1 MKYFDLFDVEKDK
14 LDLLLAENKLVC
26 EFRAN
31 AYPITLTI
39 SPDASPEGQM
49 ELFAVSEDGATSPD
63 ARLILTF
70 PIGEIGMKIT
80 GRLVL
85 TDSLLNKI
93 KTSAKKLHKAYVE
106 AFFADRIADVTKRI
120 DDALSA
126 PPITVVPDA
135 VVDAD
140 DYDFGQFFDDSDV
153 EDDGDEMP

>member
-1 MKYFDLFDVEKDK
+1 MKYFDLFDAEKNK
-14 LDLLLAENKLVC
+14 LDLLLAENNLVC
-26 EFRAN
+26 EFRART
-31 AYPITLTI
+31 YPITLTI

-93 KTSAKKLHKAYVE
+93 KSSAKKLHKAYVE
-106 AFFADRIADVTKRI
+106 AFFADRIADVSKRI

-126 PPITVVPDA
+126 PPINVVPDA
-135 VVDAD
+135 VTEAAE
-140 DYDFGQFFDDSDV
+140 YDFGQFFDDDI
-153 EDDGDEMP
+153 EDDDDGTP

>member
-1 MKYFDLFDVEKDK
+1 MKYFDLFDAEKNK
-14 LDLLLAENKLVC
+14 LDLLLAENNLVC
-26 EFRAN
+26 EFRAKT
-31 AYPITLTI
+31 YPITLTI

-63 ARLILTF
+63 ARLTMTF
-70 PIGEIGMKIT
+70 PVGEIGMRIV

-106 AFFADRIADVTKRI
+106 GFFADRMTSVGNIAEPEPK
-120 DDALSA
+120 L
-126 PPITVVPDA
+126 PDA

-140 DYDFGQFFDDSDV
+140 EYDFDQFFDDDIEDNI
-153 EDDGDEMP
+153 EDDGDDLP